1 MIVNIVSKTTYTL
14 SDVVKVSSYELNQD
28 SDYNGKTEIVL
39 HRKPKAEEEDFIL
52 LHDGGTSF
60 AGIISTIENDHG
72 FNSYRLTVIEMVR
85 LFDQMI
91 VLDNESLLATGI
103 EDFIA
108 DQIKQNFISSA
119 DTMLNIPYLTVTA
132 KTHTPVAAAV
142 DAENGIYN
150 LCTYIG
156 NALTTY
162 GIFIGFAF
170 TSESLNIVIE
180 NRQQTSFDIDTGIAD
195 ITAVDEVYSVKAL
208 TKLTVLWQKDENS
221 AVTTRHFFL
230 KTDRTITEN
239 MNDPDRAAGTS
250 NVIFTAAATEEEMK
264 QEAKNQFTSNSYQ
277 HKIEFDVIRSS
288 RLIPEAALYVG
299 HKCRVKTKNGIK
311 DSMISGVN
319 RSNGSSTISVT
330 LGQLKITLI
339 DKITKGI
346 NR

>member
-1 MIVNIVSKTTYTL
+1 MIVNIVSKATYTL
-14 SDVVKVSSYELNQD
+14 SDVVKASSYELNQD

-52 LHDGGTSF
+52 LYDGEVSF
-60 AGIISTIENDHG
+60 FGIISTIENEHG
-72 FNSYRLTVIEMVR
+72 FNSYKVTALEMVR

-230 KTDRTITEN
+230 KTDRTITED
-239 MNDPDRAAGTS
+239 MNDPDRACLLYTS
-250 NVIFTAAATEEEMK
+250 DAA
-264 QEAKNQFTSNSYQ
+264 
-277 HKIEFDVIRSS
+277 D
-288 RLIPEAALYVG
+288 
-299 HKCRVKTKNGIK
+299 
-311 DSMISGVN
+311 D
-319 RSNGSSTISVT
+319 
-330 LGQLKITLI
+330 
-339 DKITKGI
+339 
-346 NR
+346 